1 MQWPK
6 ETNPPTS
13 TYGAHIFITQKHCRM
28 VVPLSHFDIWKQ
40 CFILL
45 PKSKPIPMN
54 LLKKLTRNVDQ
65 HKLVDAA
72 LLLAIVVMTVIYKM
86 NKM

>member
-1 MQWPK
+1 
-6 ETNPPTS
+6 
-13 TYGAHIFITQKHCRM
+13 
-28 VVPLSHFDIWKQ
+28 
-40 CFILL
+40 
-45 PKSKPIPMN
+45 MN